1 MTRNSTI
8 HGLGAG
14 LLLLGLA
21 GSASAQ
27 DFDYVDFASV
37 AGLTLVGNASQ
48 TGNVLRV
55 TPSAGTQTGAAYHT
69 TPVRVAQGFDTRFR
83 FQMSA
88 LGGGGADGMTF
99 VIHNDPRGVAAL
111 GSGGGELGYGAL
123 PGAPVGLAIANSLVL
138 ELDTY
143 LSGAEGDLSAN
154 TLSLHTNGPG
164 SNDNDESYSLG
175 QVAPLQNLSDGA
187 IHEVRLQQSA
197 GTLNVFLDDMNTPLI
212 SVPYDIEMGGQW
224 AGGGAVGGLTLQADG
239 TAYVGFTAATGGAW
253 EAHDVLSWSWSSNG
267 GPGTS
272 FCFGDASGLICPC
285 GNLAAAGEGC
295 GNSMGLGGALGSQ
308 GSASVAAGTFEL
320 QGSQLP
326 PNRPALFVQANTHL
340 NNGNG
345 TLAGDGLRCTGAN
358 ALNLGVVWIDLAGG
372 ATSPPGILALGGV
385 SAGETKIY
393 QLIYRDPLGP
403 CGTGYNGTNALEVS
417 FTP

>member
-1 MTRNSTI
+1 MTCNSTI
-8 HGLGAG
+8 HGFGAG
-14 LLLLGLA
+14 LLLLGLTA
-21 GSASAQ
+21 SASAQ

-37 AGLTLVGNASQ
+37 AGLTFVGNATQ
-48 TGNVLRV
+48 TGNLLRV
-55 TPSAGTQTGAAYHT
+55 TPAAGTQTGAAYFT

-83 FQMSA
+83 FQMTA
-88 LGGGGADGMTF
+88 LGAGGADGLTF
-99 VIHNDPRGVAAL
+99 ILHNDPRGVAAL
-111 GSGGGELGYGAL
+111 ASGGGELGYGAL
-123 PGAPVGLAIANSLVL
+123 AGAPAGTAIANSLVL

-154 TLSLHTNGPG
+154 TVSVHTNGPG
-164 SNDNDESYSLG
+164 DNDNDESYSLG
-175 QVAPLQNLSDGA
+175 QVIPVQNLSDGA

-224 AGGGAVGGLTLQADG
+224 SGGGAVGGLSLQPG
-239 TAYVGFTAATGGAW
+239 GLAYVGFTAATGGAW

-285 GNLAAAGEGC
+285 GNLASAGEGC
-295 GNSMGLGGALGSQ
+295 GNSMGVGGALGSE
-308 GSASVAAGTFEL
+308 GSASVAAATFQL
-320 QGSQLP
+320 KGSQLP
-326 PNRPALFVQANTHL
+326 PNRPCLFVQADTHL

-345 TLAGDGLRCTGAN
+345 ALSGDGLRCTGSN
-358 ALNLGVVWIDLAGG
+358 AVNLGVVWIDLAGD
-372 ATSPPGILALGGV
+372 AASQPGLLGLGGV
-385 SAGETKIY
+385 SAGDTKVY
-393 QLIYRDPLGP
+393 QLLYRDPLGP
-403 CGTGYNGTNALEVS
+403 CGQGYNGTNSLEVS